1 MIQALMQKDGVMLK
15 GNYTGTD
22 DSEASYSGAG
32 YSGED
37 DFGTDYSK
45 ADDYDI
51 NDFGADNPEAYKPA
65 EDYFGKEDFRTDYPK
80 AGYSRTKGASI
91 TKIMKNATVTF
102 LFLMSG
108 LLLILLIYSYF
119 FNAGG
124 RNFSGEWTA
133 ELNMTEQ
140 AAVRALDW
148 LQDIEG
154 VSVSLEEVESYM
166 KGLTVRVNLAMKQT
180 ARFQGDFQCYI
191 VPESYEACNQAA
203 YEAFAIS
210 FRELLGERLRMSGY
224 EGDTSQE
231 AVEALVAEA
240 FGMSTVSYLMSCGPT
255 LLPSLEEL
263 QARYDGSGTYEVTG
277 DIFIRQFDAGGEDTS
292 KEEYYLRKDDNLIL
306 TKEADSAASDS
317 FFTNYPVIYTLT
329 R

>member
-1 MIQALMQKDGVMLK
+1 MLK

-22 DSEASYSGAG
+22 DSEAG
-32 YSGED
+32 YS
-37 DFGTDYSK
+37 TADYSVT
-45 ADDYDI
+45 DDYDI
-51 NDFGADNPEAYKPA
+51 DDFGSDNPEADYFKNDYSSGDNPEADKLA

-133 ELNMTEQ
+133 ELNVTEQ

-166 KGLTVRVNLAMKQT
+166 KGLTIQVNLTMKQT
-180 ARFQGDFQCYI
+180 ARFQGNFQCYI

-231 AVEALVAEA
+231 AVEALVTET
-240 FGMSTVSYLMSCGPT
+240 FGMSSVSYLMSCGPA

-263 QARYDGSGTYEVTG
+263 QTRYDGSGTYEVTE
-277 DIFIRQFDAGGEDTS
+277 DIFIRQFDAGGEDTP

-317 FFTNYPVIYTLT
+317 FFTNYPVIYTLS

>member
-1 MIQALMQKDGVMLK
+1 MLK
-15 GNYTGTD
+15 GNYTETD
-22 DSEASYSGAG
+22 DFEA
-32 YSGED
+32 
-37 DFGTDYSK
+37 DYSR
-45 ADDYDI
+45 ADDSVTDDYDI
-51 NDFGADNPEAYKPA
+51 DDFGADNSKADDFKNGYSSGNNFEADNPA

-80 AGYSRTKGASI
+80 AGYSRTKSASI

-102 LFLMSG
+102 LLLMSG
-108 LLLILLIYSYF
+108 LLLILLIYSYC

-133 ELNMTEQ
+133 NLDMTEQ
-140 AAVRALDW
+140 AAVRAIDW

-166 KGLTVRVNLAMKQT
+166 KELTIQVNLAMKQT
-180 ARFQGDFQCYI
+180 ARFQGGFRCYI

-203 YEAFAIS
+203 YEAFAMS

-224 EGDTSQE
+224 EGDTGQE
-231 AVEALVAEA
+231 AVEALVTET
-240 FGMSTVSYLMSCGPT
+240 FGMSTVSYLMSCGPA
-255 LLPSLEEL
+255 LMPSLEEL

-277 DIFIRQFDAGGEDTS
+277 DIFIRQFDAGGEDIP
-292 KEEYYLRKDDNLIL
+292 KEEYYFRKDDNLIL

-317 FFTNYPVIYTLT
+317 FFTNYPVIYTLS